1 MTIFLFFFFFS
12 EKISLDISSESTAWQ
27 MIHMKC
33 RHFSLKKKIKMLSAA
48 VLIGI
53 LRVKEI
59 VFLDSTPCAPK
70 PHIVIGSY
78 QFPLQFLLS
87 FLNSNN
93 INQPLSR
100 LSPEQ
105 VSAKLVMKCQALFP
119 VNEISSPSFC
129 RNYFK
134 MSSAVG
140 MLKVNIKQYRKLYW

>member
-1 MTIFLFFFFFS
+1 
-12 EKISLDISSESTAWQ
+12 
-27 MIHMKC
+27 
-33 RHFSLKKKIKMLSAA
+33 MLSAA

-100 LSPEQ
+100 LSPEH
-105 VSAKLVMKCQALFP
+105 VSAK
-119 VNEISSPSFC
+119 
-129 RNYFK
+129 
-134 MSSAVG
+134 
-140 MLKVNIKQYRKLYW
+140 